1 MKTSS
6 KLKLSIL
13 AFAMFSSIL
22 LVTPDSLSTSA
33 PIKLTY
39 LFLRAYAVLIAYY
52 AVKLFI
58 QSLLVGKN
66 NGR

>member
-13 AFAMFSSIL
+13 AFAMFISIL

-39 LFLRAYAVLIAYY
+39 LFLHVYVLLIAYY
-52 AVKLFI
+52 SIKLFV
-58 QSLLVGKN
+58 QSHLSRKN
-66 NGR
+66 NGK

>member
-39 LFLRAYAVLIAYY
+39 LFLHVYVLLITYY
-52 AVKLFI
+52 SIKLFV
-58 QSLLVGKN
+58 QSHLSRKN
-66 NGR
+66 NGK

>member
-13 AFAMFSSIL
+13 AFAMFISIL

-39 LFLRAYAVLIAYY
+39 LFLHVYVLLITYY
-52 AVKLFI
+52 SIKLFV
-58 QSLLVGKN
+58 QSHLSRKN
-66 NGR
+66 NGK

>member
-33 PIKLTY
+33 PINITY

-52 AVKLFI
+52 TVKLFI
-58 QSLLVGKN
+58 QSLLVWKN

>member
-39 LFLRAYAVLIAYY
+39 LFLHVYVLLITYY
-52 AVKLFI
+52 SIKLFV
-58 QSLLVGKN
+58 QSHLLRKSNGK
-66 NGR
+66 